1 MSTTLIDEINNTKL
15 YADRAEKDKNG
26 FDIAETY
33 AAKAGLANVALS
45 GSYWDLSNTPSV
57 QSPLEN
63 SNSTT
68 IDNNKVNVN
77 LVKSGAGQN
86 ISGLSVEPITYP
98 GSNGEASTFTDGRS
112 DTKTYYKFDS
122 FAYNPNADFYMSLSD
137 DASYEDFPVFT
148 LMVQGS
154 QYSDITSASA
164 YGTSSDSFWLSGLKN
179 GGQGF
184 YPSQYSGNLDFT
196 QPFMVF
202 YVTGTP
208 SGNPKDDV
216 DYHTATY
223 AGGHLRFEYRDASP
237 LSTQGLKVDADQVKS
252 MMNLTVTASDN
263 DKVLKATYSGGVG
276 SYSWEQAP
284 SPVNIHTI
292 TFSSYD
298 WEPLH
303 PRSMIFQVDGWF
315 DQDEWGQDGYSFT
328 ASRSFPR
335 QGYTYNGG
343 YDAETWAL
351 NTLDATN
358 GIYELVYEG
367 NARDWNGM
375 SSDGWTSLGTLADL
389 NGGKVQA
396 KILSIDLT
404 GVTSFSG
411 TPFGGQWVAYGNWY
425 FFNTDSIVNMSYALD
440 GVTFPSAINPSSTST
455 LYPMNLPQCTNLSY
469 AFTSYYGNSNIT
481 GDIPEIIIPSDV
493 AVDVE
498 GAFQYQM
505 GFSGGISAC
514 YARWSSN
521 ANITS
526 HSNCFSEC
534 GSGTST
540 GQAELATIPQSW
552 GGTAN

>member
-1 MSTTLIDEINNTKL
+1 MSTTLIDKINNTKI

-68 IDNNKVNVN
+68 VDNNKVNVN

-86 ISGLSVEPITYP
+86 ISGLSVEPVIYP
-98 GSNGEASTFTDGRS
+98 GSSGEASTFTDGRS

-137 DASYEDFPVFT
+137 DATYDDFPVFT

-164 YGTSSDSFWLSGLKN
+164 YGTSSDSFWLAGLKN

-292 TFSSYD
+292 TISSYD

-315 DQDEWGQDGYSFT
+315 DEDFMGGGYTFE

-343 YDAETWAL
+343 YDTETWAL

-375 SSDGWTSLGTLADL
+375 SSDGWTSLQSLASN
-389 NGGKVQA
+389 NGGIVQA

-404 GVTSFSG
+404 DVTSFSG
-411 TPFGGQWVAYGNWY
+411 TPLGTSWVAYGNWY
-425 FFNTDSIVNMSYALD
+425 FFNTGSITNMNYALD
-440 GVTFPSAINPSSTST
+440 GVNNIAPVNPSSAST
-455 LYPMNLPQCTNLSY
+455 LYPLDLHSCTDLSY
-469 AFTSYYGNSNIT
+469 AFMGNLSHSTFT
-481 GDIPEIIIPSDV
+481 GDIPEIIIPTTGS
-493 AVDVE
+493 VDVSS
-498 GAFQYQM
+498 AFYGQT
-505 GFSGGISAC
+505 GFTGGITAC
-514 YARWSSN
+514 YNRWSSN
-521 ANITS
+521 TDIIS
-526 HSNCFSEC
+526 HSNCFSYC
-534 GSGTST
+534 GSGNAA